1 MSDVTV
7 AAWNL
12 TRRFG
17 KFVAVDDVSLEVH
30 AGEIYGF
37 LGSNGAGKTT
47 TIRMLCG
54 LVTPSSGRAEVAGFD
69 VARQTDKVKRRL
81 GYMSQKFSLYL
92 DLSVRNNLRF
102 YGGVYGLTS
111 KQLATRTGWALEI
124 AELAGHEDVLAAEL
138 SGGYRQ
144 RLALACALLHEPPV
158 VFLDEPTGG
167 VDPVARR
174 RFWDLIYT
182 LSAEGRTVFVTTHF
196 MDEAEHCHRI
206 ALMDAGKV
214 VAEGSPAALKQGL
227 GDLLHLEVVCHPAAQ
242 AMQLLRGES
251 FVRGTSIFG
260 TSVHVST
267 SDRAGGQGR
276 VAQVLRDAGIE
287 VERVSEVLPSLEDV
301 FLHVLGKEEVA

>member
-7 AAWNL
+7 ASWNL

-17 KFVAVDDVSLEVH
+17 SFVAVDDVSMEVR

-37 LGSNGAGKTT
+37 LGSNGAGKST

-54 LVTPSSGRAEVAGFD
+54 LLNPTSGRAQVAGYD
-69 VARQTDKVKRRL
+69 VAKQTDQVKRRI

-92 DLSVRNNLRF
+92 DLSVRENLRF
-102 YGGVYGLTS
+102 FGGVYGLDRS
-111 KQLATRTGWALEI
+111 VLDRRVAWALEM
-124 AELAGHEDVLAAEL
+124 AELQGSRKLLAAEL

-174 RFWDLIYT
+174 RFWDLIYR
-182 LSAEGRTVFVTTHF
+182 LSEEGKTVFVTTHF

-214 VAEGSPAALKQGL
+214 MAEGSPAALKAQL
-227 GDLLHLEVVCHPAAQ
+227 GELLHLEIVCHPAAQ
-242 AMQLLRGES
+242 ALELLRRHEA
-251 FVRGTSIFG
+251 VTGTSIFG
-260 TSVHVST
+260 TAVHVST
-267 SDRAGGQGR
+267 PDRQGGQR
-276 VAQVLRDAGIE
+276 RLEQALVDAGIE
-287 VERVSEVLPSLEDV
+287 VKRVSEVLPSLEDV
-301 FLHVLGKEEVA
+301 FLHVLGKEVA

>member
-17 KFVAVDDVSLEVH
+17 SFVAVDDVSLAVE

-37 LGSNGAGKTT
+37 LGSNGAGKST

-54 LVTPSSGRAEVAGFD
+54 LLAPSAGRAEVAGHD
-69 VARQTDKVKRRL
+69 VGRCPERVKRQI

-92 DLSVRNNLRF
+92 DLTVLENLRF
-102 YGGVYGLTS
+102 FGGVYGLGRR
-111 KQLATRTGWALEI
+111 QLGERVEWALEM
-124 AELAGHEDVLAAEL
+124 AELRDSQDVLAAEL

-174 RFWDLIYT
+174 RFWDLIYA

-206 ALMDAGKV
+206 ALMDEGRV
-214 VAEGSPAALKQGL
+214 VAEGSPAQLKAQL
-227 GDLLHLEVVCHPAAQ
+227 GDLLHLEVVCDPASVALE
-242 AMQLLRGES
+242 LLRGQP
-251 FVRGTSIFG
+251 FVHGVSIFG
-260 TSVHVST
+260 TAVHAST
-267 SDRAGGQGR
+267 PDRTGGEQKIR
-276 VAQVLRDAGIE
+276 
-287 VERVSEVLPSLEDV
+287 EVLTGAGVRVEHVASVVPSLEDV
-301 FLHVLGKEEVA
+301 FLHLLGKEVA

>member
-7 AAWNL
+7 ASWNL

-17 KFVAVDDVSLEVH
+17 SFVAVDDVTLEVR

-37 LGSNGAGKTT
+37 LGSNGAGKST

-54 LVTPSSGRAEVAGFD
+54 LLTPTSGRAEVAGFD
-69 VARQTDKVKRRL
+69 VGRKPEEVKRRI

-92 DLSVRNNLRF
+92 DLTVRENLRF
-102 YGGVYGLTS
+102 FGGVYGLRP
-111 KQLATRTGWALEI
+111 KALKERVAWALEM
-124 AELAGHEDVLAAEL
+124 AELHGSEGKLAAEL

-144 RLALACALLHEPPV
+144 RLALACSLLHEPPV

-174 RFWDLIYT
+174 RFWDQIYA
-182 LSAEGRTVFVTTHF
+182 LSAEGKTVFVTTHF

-214 VAEGSPAALKQGL
+214 VAEGSPGELKRGL
-227 GDLLHLEVVCHPAAQ
+227 GDLLHLEVACQPAAR
-242 AMQLLRGES
+242 ALEVLRTQP
-251 FVRGTSIFG
+251 FVEGISIFG

-267 SDRAGGQGR
+267 PDREGGDALVRRALSEAGVQ
-276 VAQVLRDAGIE
+276 
-287 VERVSEVLPSLEDV
+287 VERISPILPSLEDV
-301 FLHVLGKEEVA
+301 FLHVLGKEVA

>member
-7 AAWNL
+7 ASWNL

-17 KFVAVDDVSLEVH
+17 SFVAVDDVTLAVR

-37 LGSNGAGKTT
+37 LGSNGAGKST

-54 LVTPSSGRAEVAGFD
+54 LLTPTSGRAEVAGFD
-69 VARQTDKVKRRL
+69 VGRKPEAVKRRI

-92 DLSVRNNLRF
+92 DLTVKENLRF
-102 YGGVYGLTS
+102 FGGVYGLRPRA
-111 KQLATRTGWALEI
+111 LRARVEWALEM
-124 AELAGHEDVLAAEL
+124 AELHGSEGKLAAEL

-144 RLALACALLHEPPV
+144 RLALACSLLHEPPV

-174 RFWDLIYT
+174 RFWDQIYA
-182 LSAEGRTVFVTTHF
+182 LSAEGKTVFVTTHF

-214 VAEGSPAALKQGL
+214 VAEGSPGELKRGL
-227 GDLLHLEVVCHPAAQ
+227 GDLLHLEVACQPAAL
-242 AMQLLRGES
+242 ALEVLRAQP
-251 FVRGTSIFG
+251 FVEGISIFG

-267 SDRAGGQGR
+267 PDRSDGEALVRRAL
-276 VAQVLRDAGIE
+276 ADAE
-287 VERVSEVLPSLEDV
+287 VQVERVSPILPSLEDV
-301 FLHVLGKEEVA
+301 FLHVLGKEVA

>member
-1 MSDVTV
+1 MSEVTV

-17 KFVAVDDVSLEVH
+17 DFVAVDDVSLEVE

-54 LVTPSSGRAEVAGFD
+54 LLAPTSGRARVAGFD
-69 VARQTDKVKRRL
+69 VARRTDEVKRRL

-92 DLSVRNNLRF
+92 DLTVRENLRF
-102 YGGVYGLTS
+102 YGGVYGLGARR
-111 KQLATRTGWALEI
+111 LAARTAWALEM
-124 AELAGHEDVLAAEL
+124 AELSGHEGVLAAEL

-174 RFWDLIYT
+174 RFWDLIYD

-214 VAEGSPAALKQGL
+214 VAEGSPASLKRRL
-227 GDLLHLEVVCHPAAQ
+227 GDLLHLEVTCHPAAR
-242 AMQLLRGES
+242 ALHLLRGQP

-267 SDRAGGQGR
+267 PDRRDGSGR
-276 VAQVLRDAGIE
+276 VVRVLRDAGIE
-287 VERVSEVLPSLEDV
+287 VERVSEVVPSLEDV
-301 FLHVLGKEEVA
+301 FLHVLGKEEVP

>member
-17 KFVAVDDVSLEVH
+17 DFVAVDDVTLSVQ

-37 LGSNGAGKTT
+37 LGSNGAGKST

-54 LVTPSSGRAEVAGFD
+54 LLTPTSGRAEVAGFD
-69 VARQTDKVKRRL
+69 VGRKPEQVKRRI

-92 DLSVRNNLRF
+92 DLTVVENLRF
-102 YGGVYGLTS
+102 FGGVYGLKPGPLS
-111 KQLATRTGWALEI
+111 ERVDWALEM
-124 AELAGHEDVLAAEL
+124 AELRGSEGKLAAEL

-144 RLALACALLHEPPV
+144 RLALACSLLHEPPV

-174 RFWDLIYT
+174 RFWDQIYA
-182 LSAEGRTVFVTTHF
+182 LSAAGKTVFVTTHF

-214 VAEGSPAALKQGL
+214 VAEGSPGELKQGL
-227 GDLLHLEVVCHPAAQ
+227 GDLLHLEVACQPAAR
-242 AMQLLRGES
+242 ALEVLRAQP
-251 FVRGTSIFG
+251 FVAGISIFG

-267 SDRAGGQGR
+267 PERGQGDDLVR
-276 VAQVLRDAGIE
+276 RTLADAGIH
-287 VERVSEVLPSLEDV
+287 VDRISPILPSLEDV
-301 FLHVLGKEEVA
+301 FLHVLGKEVA